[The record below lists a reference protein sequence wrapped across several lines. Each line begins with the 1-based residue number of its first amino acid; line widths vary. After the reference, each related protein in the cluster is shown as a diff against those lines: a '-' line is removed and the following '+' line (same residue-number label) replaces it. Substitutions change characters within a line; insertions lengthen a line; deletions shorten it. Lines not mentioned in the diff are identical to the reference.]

1 MHKRTVP
8 MCSRKVPLWG
18 LLLALVV
25 ILCCT
30 VQICAEVKL
39 HRDQRAAFIQSLMAY
54 ANAISQNLSNASL
67 NTYDSEEIHAE
78 LVGARL
84 RSEQL
89 YNLLSRIPEYTVF
102 GSEKSLF
109 DELYCSSTSPD
120 EAFAYVKAQLNE
132 TFYEYQENKIL
143 SAESLSIIIWMS
155 DAFSSFYDS
164 LDGKDYIS
172 QKSFID
178 CMDTLCTTI
187 QESR

>member
-1 MHKRTVP
+1 MKLFT
-8 MCSRKVPLWG
+8 RKVPLWG

-30 VQICAEVKL
+30 VQIGAEVKL
-39 HRDQRAAFIQSLMAY
+39 HRAQRSAFIRSLMAY
-54 ANAISQNLSNASL
+54 ANGISQNLSNASV
-67 NTYDSEEIHAE
+67 NTFDSEEMVAE
-78 LVGARL
+78 LTGARL
-84 RSEQL
+84 HSEQL
-89 YNLLSRIPEYTVF
+89 YNLLYRIPEYTVF

-109 DELYCSSTSPD
+109 DELYRSSASPD

-132 TFYEYQENKIL
+132 TFHEYQEKKIL
-143 SAESLSIIIWMS
+143 STESLSTILWIS

-164 LDGKDYIS
+164 LDGQDYIS